1 MKAVSTAVTAE
12 NSPATCH
19 ITRSMESA
27 LHTFHGWLKPWCE
40 KARRN
45 GRGYSVKERVGTL
58 SKSTTPIMLAS
69 DQTITH
75 TTTVGCVPKEDNM
88 SCEVPGDCRSHVCA
102 RGRGV
107 EIRMSGPK

>member
-19 ITRSMESA
+19 HAIHGVST
-27 LHTFHGWLKPWCE
+27 TYFHGWLKPWCE

-45 GRGYSVKERVGTL
+45 GGGYSVKERVETL

-69 DQTITH
+69 DQTIMH

-88 SCEVPGDCRSHVCA
+88 SCEVPGDCRSHLCA
-102 RGRGV
+102 TGRGV
-107 EIRMSGPK
+107 EVRMSGPK